1 MIKSSPKTRT
11 YPECQWLGA
20 LRRLQT
26 KRQNTLMPF
35 WFFTEPLLSKHTAAQ
50 FEPKTDDTSTEQDK
64 CKGTKASRHRFL
76 FYYTEFHGFHNLVMR
91 LRMLLI
97 IGWWQR
103 RRGGRIHHFSDL
115 RLTWDSQADCDDS
128 TELNSSFSGCSKETW
143 FTIPNFISIE
153 VNDSSIVIS
162 ELWQTGADSTQFN

>member
-1 MIKSSPKTRT
+1 
-11 YPECQWLGA
+11 
-20 LRRLQT
+20 
-26 KRQNTLMPF
+26 MPF
-35 WFFTEPLLSKHTAAQ
+35 WFFTELLLLKHTAAQ
-50 FEPKTDDTSTEQDK
+50 SEPKFNGTRTEQDK

-76 FYYTEFHGFHNLVMR
+76 FYYTEFHGLRKASLLWNCKLNTPPLFSSMQQNNLAMR

-143 FTIPNFISIE
+143 FTISNFISIE

-162 ELWQTGADSTQFN
+162 ELWRTGTDSAQFN